1 MIDTSSWIALFRDG
15 QGAPREGAL
24 AGMDALI
31 AQGRA
36 VSPLIVYDEIS
47 PRRDRLL
54 SWIGARRRVFVE
66 DDRDVVEAVLEIN
79 TRFPRL
85 VNQSKS
91 LHGADPYLI
100 ALAVQIRDRGLPAP
114 CPVDV
119 VTEESNSPN
128 RPTKIPYVA
137 REYGISCIRMAE
149 LLEREGLGG

>member
-15 QGAPREGAL
+15 QGAPSERSL
-24 AGMDALI
+24 AVVDALI

-54 SWIGARRRVFVE
+54 SWIGARRRVFVGH
-66 DDRDVVEAVLEIN
+66 DRDMVKAVFEIN

-91 LHGADPYLI
+91 LHGADPYVI
-100 ALAVQIRDRGLPAP
+100 ALAVQMRDRGLPAP
-114 CPVDV
+114 GPVDV
-119 VTEESNSPN
+119 VTEESNRPD

-137 REYGISCIRMAE
+137 REYGIPCIRMAE